1 MQALKPRPS
10 SLPNL
15 ALCPRWV
22 PRPKSE
28 AGEKDEMD
36 EAADEGTLVHDK
48 MEMLATVPVLD
59 WDATIDADPDLGPGL
74 APIAHE
80 AADQVRDIFS
90 LGLPVITRAMLGMGK
105 DDHYELG
112 TLVLNVDDAEAAGV
126 LDLYAGAPLCFP
138 LRRGLIPI
146 ADGIYIEC
154 GLDSGIAMPGTGDVV
169 MIQGTRGIYADYKT
183 NRVARNHRAQYLAY
197 VLGMFRAVSRL
208 ETVEARIVAPRLIGV
223 HEPEHFTRDQIPG
236 LEAELNAIIS
246 KAADPFTPGCPG
258 EPCATCAGNGRC
270 PYQAATLRDIPVQ
283 VEALVDPQAWRAMF
297 EAVTPELRGQRRL
310 VLSWLE
316 KFVKTAKEDD
326 KDWALQNPDSDIPG
340 FTKSVGLGRASLDK
354 TRYGEANRD
363 LRVRFGI
370 APETLEAYCEPDV
383 DSIVDYIALN
393 RGITKDAAKTEVRQA
408 LAPYQ
413 KRGAAIVSFRPT
425 KKTKALLGLGEGEE

>member
-1 MQALKPRPS
+1 MQELKPRPS

-22 PRPKSE
+22 PRPKSAE
-28 AGEKDEMD
+28 TEKDEMD

-90 LGLPVITRAMLGMGK
+90 LGLPVITRAMLGIGK
-105 DDHYELG
+105 EDHYELG
-112 TLVLNVDDAEAAGV
+112 SVLLIAADADHLDIAHPPTLPACYPFRH
-126 LDLYAGAPLCFP
+126 DLPVY
-138 LRRGLIPI
+138 
-146 ADGIYIEC
+146 DGIYIEC

-197 VLGMFRAVSRL
+197 VLGMFRAVPRL

-223 HEPEHFTRDQIPG
+223 HEPEHFIRDQIPE
-236 LEAELNAIIS
+236 LEAELNAIIA

-283 VEALVDPQAWRAMF
+283 ADALVAPQAWRAMF
-297 EAVTPELRGQRRL
+297 GAVTPELRGQRRL
-310 VLSWLE
+310 VLSWIS
-316 KFVKTAKEDD
+316 KFVETAKDDD
-326 KDWALQNPDSDIPG
+326 KAWALQNPDAELPG
-340 FTKSVGLGRASLDK
+340 FTKSVGLGRPSLDK
-354 TRYGEANRD
+354 TRYADVNRD
-363 LRVRFGI
+363 LRIRFGI
-370 APETLEAYCEPDV
+370 APETLEAYCAPDV
-383 DSIVDYIALN
+383 DAVVDYVALN
-393 RGITKDAAKTEVRQA
+393 RGITKDAAKAEVRQA

-425 KKTKALLGLGEGEE
+425 KKTKALLGLGEGDE